1 MKQGDV
7 VYEHLREDIVEMR
20 LAPGS
25 VLNEV
30 ELTER
35 LSVSRTPLRE
45 AIQRLA
51 REGLVHTT
59 HGRGTTV
66 AEISLDDVVKLV
78 QMREALEPYAARL
91 CARRSNRSV
100 FEGLRVELEQC
111 RNDLYAGAVE
121 DKYEGYYELITR
133 FDDALAEG
141 ADNHYLAAALLELRG
156 HLYRLRRLARRR
168 PTAWWPP
175 PTSTWRSVT
184 PSARGRGPG
193 GAGRLGAHPQ
203 QLPQHPGCTHGK
215 RRRPRPSRP
224 VAADRHRSAGPGRR
238 WLSPKS
244 RLAGCAAGSQ
254 RVRYWLCPERRTP

>member
-111 RNDLYAGAVE
+111 RNDLYAGAAE
-121 DKYEGYYELITR
+121 DKYAGYYEHNTR

-168 PTAWWPP
+168 PDRMVATTDEHLAICNAICEGDEVLAVQAASVHIHNSFRNILAALMENVVGPGLLGPLP
-175 PTSTWRSVT
+175 PTVT
-184 PSARGRGPG
+184 D
-193 GAGRLGAHPQ
+193 
-203 QLPQHPGCTHGK
+203 QLDQVDDG
-215 RRRPRPSRP
+215 
-224 VAADRHRSAGPGRR
+224 
-238 WLSPKS
+238 
-244 RLAGCAAGSQ
+244 
-254 RVRYWLCPERRTP
+254 